1 MCQCSRDDQPVP
13 PTRLP
18 RAWNIKCRAG
28 AAGTASGLGGS
39 ARTSASA
46 SAAYGEVCTA
56 ENTFNFMAVTFGAF
70 QLGGILCAGEEYL
83 ETFIAFQT
91 LKFVNRHI

>member
-1 MCQCSRDDQPVP
+1 MCQCSRDDQPVA

-18 RAWNIKCRAG
+18 RARNIKCRAG
-28 AAGTASGLGGS
+28 AAGTASGLSGS
-39 ARTSASA
+39 ARTSA

>member
-1 MCQCSRDDQPVP
+1 MCQCSRDDQPVD

-18 RAWNIKCRAG
+18 WAWNIKCRAG
-28 AAGTASGLGGS
+28 AAGTASGLSGS
-39 ARTSASA
+39 ACASA

-70 QLGGILCAGEEYL
+70 QLGGILCAGKEYL

-91 LKFVNRHI
+91 LKFINRHI